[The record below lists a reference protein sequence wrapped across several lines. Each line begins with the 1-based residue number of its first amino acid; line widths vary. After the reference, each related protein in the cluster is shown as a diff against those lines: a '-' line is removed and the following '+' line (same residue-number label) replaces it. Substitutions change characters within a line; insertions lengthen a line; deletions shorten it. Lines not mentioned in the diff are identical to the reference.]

1 MSVACCVPPLRHRA
15 RRDRQAA
22 ERARAARPVANHRR
36 ATPGSDQRLGRGTVA
51 ALRLSMDLASE
62 PSLHLEGFGL
72 MPCS

>member
-1 MSVACCVPPLRHRA
+1 
-15 RRDRQAA
+15 
-22 ERARAARPVANHRR
+22 
-36 ATPGSDQRLGRGTVA
+36 VA